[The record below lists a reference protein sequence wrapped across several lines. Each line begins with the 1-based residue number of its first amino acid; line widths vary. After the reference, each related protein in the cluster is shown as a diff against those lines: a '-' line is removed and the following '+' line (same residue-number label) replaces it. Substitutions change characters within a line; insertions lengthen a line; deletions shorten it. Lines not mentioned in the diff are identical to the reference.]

1 MMLVRLE
8 RDATGQEASEFVA
21 ALAARLVEFVDR
33 GAILDDIQNTPS
45 LDEERLCEIL
55 VGYFK
60 AFAQG
65 EDEEIL
71 DWVIDYLMKG
81 GE

>member
-21 ALAARLVEFVDR
+21 ALAARFVEFVDKE
-33 GAILDDIQNTPS
+33 AILDDIQNTPS
-45 LDEERLCEIL
+45 LDEERLRDIL
-55 VGYFK
+55 VGHFE